1 MSSSCLT
8 SIGTPRIAVI
18 GAGVSGALC
27 AQALAQAGAQVEL
40 FDKARGPGGRMATRR
55 HGEGAQ
61 ALHFDH
67 GATGFESH
75 SLALQPWIQ
84 RGAQAGWL
92 APWRAQR
99 PDGADPVRWVA
110 TPGMNEMVR
119 QLVGTLPLQL
129 GQAVSAL
136 HAQPQH
142 TAAPESAPR
151 RWRLQLG
158 EQPLLPRSHDAVVLA
173 MPPQQAAVLLQA
185 HRPDWAEDARQV
197 EMEPCWTLMA
207 ETDEP
212 PAWPAS
218 LLRPAHGPIALLL
231 RDDHKPGRQRRP
243 GRACWVVQARP
254 EWSQAHR
261 DERPEQIVARLL
273 DALRAEVNPGGD
285 LPVHVAM
292 AHRWLYS
299 RPRPLLRA
307 GPSCWWDAEL
317 GLGVCGDFLG
327 GGTVE
332 LAALSGLDLA
342 ERIGREPPRPLLRER
357 PAPADLHRQEQPA

>member
-1 MSSSCLT
+1 M
-8 SIGTPRIAVI
+8 
-18 GAGVSGALC
+18 
-27 AQALAQAGAQVEL
+27 
-40 FDKARGPGGRMATRR
+40 
-55 HGEGAQ
+55 
-61 ALHFDH
+61 
-67 GATGFESH
+67 
-75 SLALQPWIQ
+75 
-84 RGAQAGWL
+84 
-92 APWRAQR
+92 
-99 PDGADPVRWVA
+99 
-110 TPGMNEMVR
+110 
-119 QLVGTLPLQL
+119 
-129 GQAVSAL
+129 
-136 HAQPQH
+136 
-142 TAAPESAPR
+142 
-151 RWRLQLG
+151 
-158 EQPLLPRSHDAVVLA
+158 
-173 MPPQQAAVLLQA
+173 LLQA
-185 HRPDWAEDARQV
+185 HRPDWAEAARQV

-231 RDDHKPGRQRRP
+231 RDDHKPGRRLRP

>member
-8 SIGTPRIAVI
+8 FSRVPRIAVI

-27 AQALAQAGAQVEL
+27 AQALAQAGARVEL

-55 HGEGAQ
+55 HGEGVQ
-61 ALHFDH
+61 TLHFDH

-75 SLALQPWIQ
+75 SLALQPWIR
-84 RGAQAGWL
+84 RGAQGGWL

-99 PDGADPVRWVA
+99 PDGVDPVRWVA
-110 TPGMNEMVR
+110 VPGMNEMVR
-119 QLVGTLPLQL
+119 QLIGDLPLQL
-129 GQAVSAL
+129 GQPVSGL
-136 HAQPQH
+136 LRQPRTDE
-142 TAAPESAPR
+142 TAR
-151 RWRLQLG
+151 RWLLQRG
-158 EQPLLPRSHDAVVLA
+158 EQPGLPRSHDAVVLA
-173 MPPQQAAVLLQA
+173 MPPQQAAVLLEA
-185 HRPDWAEDARQV
+185 HRPDWAEAARQV

-207 ETDEP
+207 ETDEL

-231 RDDHKPGRQRRP
+231 RDDHKPGRQPRP
-243 GRACWVVQARP
+243 GRARWVVQARP
-254 EWSQAHR
+254 EWSHR
-261 DERPEQIVARLL
+261 HQDDRPEQIVARLL

-299 RPRPLLRA
+299 RPCPLLRA

-342 ERIGREPPRPLLRER
+342 ERIGREPPHLARAQ
-357 PAPADLHRQEQPA
+357 PASASSHRQEQPA